1 MKQLATVNFKSRIVR
16 EFSSSPR
23 PVGLGE
29 HDTTM
34 TLYGPTL
41 LSPARNNKYYAIEW
55 DIPGAEE
62 TVEYGIW
69 VQDGI
74 LVDYDG
80 AFSLPSQA
88 IKLLRDNGITV
99 PVEFE

>member
-1 MKQLATVNFKSRIVR
+1 MKQLASTTFTSRIVR

-23 PVGLGE
+23 PVELGT
-29 HDTTM
+29 HATSM
-34 TLYGPTL
+34 TLFAAEDKSGYF
-41 LSPARNNKYYAIEW
+41 AIEW

-62 TVEYGIW
+62 TVGYGIW
-69 VQDGI
+69 TENNV

-80 AFSLPSQA
+80 GFSLPMQA
-88 IKLLRDNGITV
+88 IELLRNNGITV

>member
-1 MKQLATVNFKSRIVR
+1 MKEIATVSFRSRIVR

-23 PVGLGE
+23 PAELGT
-29 HDTTM
+29 HDSTM
-34 TLYGPTL
+34 TLYGLPKEGHG
-41 LSPARNNKYYAIEW
+41 RYAIEW
-55 DIPGAEE
+55 DIPGADEV
-62 TVEYGIW
+62 VEYGIW
-69 VQDGI
+69 TENGV

-88 IKLLRDNGITV
+88 IQLLRDNGITV